1 MSENHLQRELIIWVS
16 LAVVLP
22 GALMAA
28 MVVLENRDANIL
40 AKSHQAADRYAD
52 LMQSGLA
59 LPLWNVAPNLGQP
72 IIDSVKIDTAVSKIQ
87 VKTNDQDLFITYDA
101 GTVGLTSSEDL
112 IHIVR
117 PIVYNQQNLGTLDL
131 IYSLEPARQKASQET
146 KQLISIISM
155 QLIISLTVL
164 IGFLHR
170 RIIHPLSLLRRFANG
185 IAQGNLR
192 SEVPSL
198 KKMSWVT

>member
-1 MSENHLQRELIIWVS
+1 MPALSLFKSHKAQLNASPMHHKNFFQRLMSENHLQREIIIWVS

-101 GTVGLTSSEDL
+101 GTIGL
-112 IHIVR
+112 
-117 PIVYNQQNLGTLDL
+117 
-131 IYSLEPARQKASQET
+131 
-146 KQLISIISM
+146 
-155 QLIISLTVL
+155 
-164 IGFLHR
+164 
-170 RIIHPLSLLRRFANG
+170 
-185 IAQGNLR
+185 
-192 SEVPSL
+192 
-198 KKMSWVT
+198 